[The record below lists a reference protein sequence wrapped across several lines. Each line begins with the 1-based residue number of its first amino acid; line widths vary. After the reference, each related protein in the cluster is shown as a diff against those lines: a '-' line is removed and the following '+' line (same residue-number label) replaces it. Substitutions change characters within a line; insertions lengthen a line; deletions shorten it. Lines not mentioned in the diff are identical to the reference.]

1 MAEHLIV
8 AKSIMSIDGSNYFDI
23 NDILS
28 TQQRL
33 PCKVEM
39 PIYRLGYLDSSSES
53 EHLQPGTKLELP
65 FWMARALCSR
75 KRHIVSVDL
84 PKQYKEGYREIFSA
98 DPTMVD
104 LHKLGPYFYN
114 YGSQLLQFE
123 LPETPDVAKSL
134 LQTFQGRLRKIMDSS
149 QNCFNEDT
157 SKLVEKLDESE
168 RILFKEGQQALNDF
182 QCWETRKTEKLKT
195 SEMVK
200 NHRKRKR
207 VVLEET

>member
-1 MAEHLIV
+1 M
-8 AKSIMSIDGSNYFDI
+8 
-23 NDILS
+23 
-28 TQQRL
+28 
-33 PCKVEM
+33 
-39 PIYRLGYLDSSSES
+39 
-53 EHLQPGTKLELP
+53 ELP

-134 LQTFQGRLRKIMDSS
+134 LQVCFYSHSIIHLDLKDLKILGVTYFCLFFLKTFQGRLRKIMDSS

>member
-1 MAEHLIV
+1 MFLFSFYH
-8 AKSIMSIDGSNYFDI
+8 SSGSKNLKFLGVSYFC
-23 NDILS
+23 LFF
-28 TQQRL
+28 L
-33 PCKVEM
+33 K
-39 PIYRLGYLDSSSES
+39 
-53 EHLQPGTKLELP
+53 
-65 FWMARALCSR
+65 
-75 KRHIVSVDL
+75 
-84 PKQYKEGYREIFSA
+84 
-98 DPTMVD
+98 
-104 LHKLGPYFYN
+104 
-114 YGSQLLQFE
+114 
-123 LPETPDVAKSL
+123 
-134 LQTFQGRLRKIMDSS
+134 TFQGRLRKIMDSS

>member
-1 MAEHLIV
+1 MIGISCLFLI
-8 AKSIMSIDGSNYFDI
+8 
-23 NDILS
+23 
-28 TQQRL
+28 T
-33 PCKVEM
+33 
-39 PIYRLGYLDSSSES
+39 GYLDSSSES

-123 LPETPDVAKSL
+123 LPETPDVSKSL
-134 LQTFQGRLRKIMDSS
+134 LQV
-149 QNCFNEDT
+149 CFY
-157 SKLVEKLDESE
+157 SHSIIHLDLKTKFLGVTYFYLLFFFF
-168 RILFKEGQQALNDF
+168 RLFKD
-182 QCWETRKTEKLKT
+182 
-195 SEMVK
+195 V
-200 NHRKRKR
+200 
-207 VVLEET
+207 

>member
-1 MAEHLIV
+1 MIGISCLFLI
-8 AKSIMSIDGSNYFDI
+8 
-23 NDILS
+23 
-28 TQQRL
+28 T
-33 PCKVEM
+33 
-39 PIYRLGYLDSSSES
+39 GYLDSSSES
-53 EHLQPGTKLELP
+53 EHLQPGTKLEFP

-134 LQTFQGRLRKIMDSS
+134 LLVYFYSHSIIHLDLR
-149 QNCFNEDT
+149 T
-157 SKLVEKLDESE
+157 
-168 RILFKEGQQALNDF
+168 
-182 QCWETRKTEKLKT
+182 
-195 SEMVK
+195 
-200 NHRKRKR
+200 
-207 VVLEET
+207 